1 MKITTYNPDGSIK
14 EVREHHVQIPEY
26 INSFDAKHSFLNIT
40 EEEMIAFDEGDENRK
55 EIIIDKVLF
64 LLEQDMSNYAK
75 FLLNGRDDWG
85 VRDAVLQT
93 HLTSEKQTI
102 YSQRL
107 RRFIRSHASAE
118 SKHRFSCERRLG
130 DEEIMLLDVTLITE
144 ILISELIAVH

>member
-85 VRDAVLQT
+85 LRDAVLQT
-93 HLTSEKQTI
+93 HLTSE
-102 YSQRL
+102 
-107 RRFIRSHASAE
+107 
-118 SKHRFSCERRLG
+118 
-130 DEEIMLLDVTLITE
+130 
-144 ILISELIAVH
+144 